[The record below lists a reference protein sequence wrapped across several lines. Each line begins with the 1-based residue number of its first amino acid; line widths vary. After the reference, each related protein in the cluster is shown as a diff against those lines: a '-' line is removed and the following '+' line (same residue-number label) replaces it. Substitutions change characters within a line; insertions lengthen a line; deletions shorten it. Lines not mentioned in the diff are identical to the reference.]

1 MKRTIIIG
9 MIASLVALVFVAPP
23 VIQAQDK
30 TGSARAKQ
38 SGARGQTRAYA
49 PRVIGRSNISIV
61 EGRIAEIRN
70 DRISIKSSRGLRQDF
85 NIDDQTTV
93 LDSGEIISIATM
105 SDIAL
110 SISDLRVSD
119 WVEIVSE
126 RASRS
131 PAARIITRIAERGTR
146 IASR

>member
-38 SGARGQTRAYA
+38 SGARGQARVYA

-131 PAARIITRIAERGTR
+131 PAARII
-146 IASR
+146 